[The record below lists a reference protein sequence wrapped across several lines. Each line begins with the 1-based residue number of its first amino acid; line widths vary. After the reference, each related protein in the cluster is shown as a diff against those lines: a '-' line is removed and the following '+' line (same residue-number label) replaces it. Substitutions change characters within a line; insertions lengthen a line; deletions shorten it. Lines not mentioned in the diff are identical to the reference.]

1 LSTIVCLFYNFLF
14 QLHVYCDDQI
24 YKWKESGVPVDGFSY
39 FSLIFS
45 FIFSPAI
52 INVLRHLPIAV
63 GRLSVCYR
71 YLSFLSTYKS
81 DHHNIHV
88 AEKENCKKDK
98 QWLTT
103 VTPLFKWSIF
113 DLF

>member
-1 LSTIVCLFYNFLF
+1 MTKVAGHSQNRSKIDHL
-14 QLHVYCDDQI
+14 
-24 YKWKESGVPVDGFSY
+24 KRGVPVDGFSY
-39 FSLIFS
+39 SSLIFS

-98 QWLTT
+98 QWLTKH
-103 VTPLFKWSIF
+103 VTPHRKLKIEQHPPH
-113 DLF
+113 